1 MPGGEPFAESMA
13 VQKGRSNGAEHM
25 LKIGPLRLDWAIHP
39 ILFALFPVLS
49 LLASNLDYVA
59 VGEATRAL
67 VAVCLLAIA
76 LTLGAWLFLHDWR
89 KAALLATPAVALLL
103 SYGHLYAGLKLV
115 LGALIIR
122 HRYLAPL
129 LAALTVGWA
138 LMVKRRLRSAG
149 PLTAAL
155 NLVGAVALV
164 FPLITLGRA
173 TIARGPS
180 ASEAEQLRE
189 PKAAELSQ
197 GPEGLDIYYI
207 ILDGYGRQDILLDIY
222 GHDNRAFLAALEE
235 RGFQI
240 GQHGASNYIQTA
252 LSLGSSLNM
261 DYLDVLLEE
270 RSQSMTN
277 SALIDLVW
285 HSRVRRWL
293 AAQGYAMVAFRTAFP
308 YTSVIDA
315 ELFWFPE
322 SQVDEEEGSSAAT
335 RASAFE
341 VLLFE
346 YSLGRMVL
354 DFSPSARAAMELYLY
369 EPLYAEHRTR
379 VLFTLDSLAAVAELP
394 GRHFVFAHVI
404 SPHPPF
410 VFDAEGNPLT
420 PSYPFSFSDGSH
432 FFRDAGG
439 TREDYINGYREQ
451 LRYLNGLVLAT
462 IDRILAASDPPPII
476 IIQGDHGPGAYL
488 RWDAIMESNL
498 EERSGILNA
507 FLLPGAPSDVVYS
520 TISPVNAYRMVLS
533 LYFGA
538 DLPPLPDCTY
548 FSSTSAPDR
557 LEQAWDCLPPGPD
570 WPEIELSP

>member
-1 MPGGEPFAESMA
+1 MPME
-13 VQKGRSNGAEHM
+13 RSDGAEQM
-25 LKIGPLRLDWAIHP
+25 LKFGPLRLDWAIHP

-49 LLASNLDYVA
+49 LLASNLHYVA

-67 VAVCLLAIA
+67 VAACLLAAA

-89 KAALLATPAVALLL
+89 KAALIATPAVVLLL
-103 SYGHLYAGLKLV
+103 SYGHLYTGLKLI

-122 HRYLAPL
+122 HRYLAPVL
-129 LAALTVGWA
+129 LAACAAWSLI
-138 LMVKRRLRSAG
+138 VKRRLRSAG

-155 NLVGAVALV
+155 NLVGAVALA
-164 FPLITLGRA
+164 FPLITVGRA
-173 TIARGPS
+173 TITRGPS
-180 ASEAEQLRE
+180 VSAAEE
-189 PKAAELSQ
+189 IPVGAPAELSQ
-197 GPEGLDIYYI
+197 APEGRDLYYI
-207 ILDGYGRQDILLDIY
+207 VLDGYGRQDVLLDIY

-240 GQHGASNYIQTA
+240 GERSATNYIQTA

-277 SALIDLVW
+277 SALVDLIW

-293 AAQGYAMVAFRTAFP
+293 AAQGYAMIAFRTAFP
-308 YTSVIDA
+308 YTGVTDA

-322 SQVDEEEGSSAAT
+322 GQADEEERSSAAT
-335 RASAFE
+335 RAGAFE

-354 DFSPSARAAMELYLY
+354 DFSLSARAAMELYLY
-369 EPLYAEHRTR
+369 EPLYAQQRAR
-379 VLFTLDSLAAVAELP
+379 VLFTLDSLGEVPALP
-394 GRHFVFAHVI
+394 GRYFVFAHVVA
-404 SPHPPF
+404 PHPPF
-410 VFDAEGNPLT
+410 VFDAQGNPLT
-420 PSYPFSFSDGSH
+420 PNYPFSFADGSH
-432 FFRDAGG
+432 FRRYAHG
-439 TREDYINGYREQ
+439 TRGDYIYGYREQ
-451 LRYLNGLVLAT
+451 LRYLNGLVLST
-462 IDRILAASDPPPII
+462 IDTILAASDRPPII

-507 FLLPGAPSDVVYS
+507 FLLPGAPSDVVYP

-548 FSSTSAPDR
+548 FSSTSAWDR
-557 LEQAWDCLPPGPD
+557 LEQAWDCIPPGRD
-570 WPEIELSP
+570 WPEIELGP

>member
-1 MPGGEPFAESMA
+1 MA
-13 VQKGRSNGAEHM
+13 MQKEGSGGAEQM
-25 LKIGPLRLDWAIHP
+25 LKIGPLRLDWPIHP

-67 VAVCLLAIA
+67 VAVCLLAAA
-76 LTLGAWLFLHDWR
+76 LTLGARLFLHDWR
-89 KAALLATPAVALLL
+89 KAALIATPAVALLL

-155 NLVGAVALV
+155 NLVGAVALA
-164 FPLITLGRA
+164 FPLMTLGRA
-173 TIARGPS
+173 TITRGSS
-180 ASEAEQLRE
+180 ASEAEQVQA
-189 PKAAELSQ
+189 PTAAELAQ
-197 GPEGLDIYYI
+197 GPEGRDIYYI
-207 ILDGYGRQDILLDIY
+207 IVDGYGRQDILLDIY
-222 GHDNRAFLAALEE
+222 GHDNGSFLAAL
-235 RGFQI
+235 RARRFQI
-240 GQHGASNYIQTA
+240 GDQSASNYIQTA

-270 RSQSMTN
+270 RSQSMSN
-277 SALIDLVW
+277 SALIDLIW

-308 YTSVIDA
+308 YTSVTDA
-315 ELFWFPE
+315 DLFWFPE
-322 SQVDEEEGSSAAT
+322 GQADEEERSSAAA

-354 DFSPSARAAMELYLY
+354 DFSPSARTAMELYLY
-369 EPLYAEHRTR
+369 EPLYAEHRAR

-394 GRHFVFAHVI
+394 GRHFVFAHVV

-410 VFDAEGNPLT
+410 VFDAQGSPLT
-420 PSYPFSFSDGSH
+420 PKVPFSFSDGSH
-432 FFRDAGG
+432 FLRDAAG
-439 TREDYINGYREQ
+439 TREDYINGYRDQ
-451 LRYLNGLVLAT
+451 LRYLNGLLLAA
-462 IDRILAASDPPPII
+462 IDKILAASDRPPII
-476 IIQGDHGPGAYL
+476 VIQGDHGPGAYL
-488 RWDAIMESNL
+488 RWDAVMESNL

-507 FLLPGAPSDVVYS
+507 FLLPGAPSDVVYP

-557 LEQAWDCLPPGPD
+557 LEQAWDCIPPGPD
-570 WPEIELSP
+570 WPEAALSP